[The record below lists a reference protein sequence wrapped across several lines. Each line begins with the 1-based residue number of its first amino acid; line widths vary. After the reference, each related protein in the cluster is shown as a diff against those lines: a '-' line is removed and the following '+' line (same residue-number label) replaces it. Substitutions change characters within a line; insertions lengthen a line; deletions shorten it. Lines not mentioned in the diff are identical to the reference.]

1 MGYTNYWI
9 QKKPFNDRQ
18 WNIIKR
24 NTITLRI
31 ILGSIMRMD
40 MRKILLKIKQQ
51 NQMKLF
57 LMEMKKTI

>member
-1 MGYTNYWI
+1 MIDNGI
-9 QKKPFNDRQ
+9 SL
-18 WNIIKR
+18 KR
-24 NTITLRI
+24 NKITLRI